1 MFISTDS
8 ILDNENALAPIQSIF
23 ERICMSCSDSHSA
36 NALSPIFL
44 IPNPNFTFLKLRH
57 PKKAKSLILNIES
70 GNCICSIIKLFENAF
85 SPISTTSCPEIFSG
99 ILIRLLSPLY
109 LSIEI

>member
-1 MFISTDS
+1 
-8 ILDNENALAPIQSIF
+8 
-23 ERICMSCSDSHSA
+23 MSCSDSHSA

-99 ILIRLLSPLY
+99 MLIRLLSPLY